1 MPPAASDKKVL
12 RLNMALPLDYFAID
26 FQSNRD
32 IPRCRRLLPYY
43 RRRSLC
49 QAVKTAVHEVAR
61 AGVDGVMWQLPTP
74 SRQEIEDFQIGFEN
88 AKEALTDGYGYND
101 PNTVEIDGIVFSED
115 LCAWIVAH
123 GQ

>member
-1 MPPAASDKKVL
+1 MPPAASDNKAL

-43 RRRSLC
+43 RQRSLC

-61 AGVDGVMWQLPTP
+61 AGVGGAMWQLLTP
-74 SRQEIEDFQIGFEN
+74 RDNVVQNRMAARHDR
-88 AKEALTDGYGYND
+88 
-101 PNTVEIDGIVFSED
+101 
-115 LCAWIVAH
+115 
-123 GQ
+123 